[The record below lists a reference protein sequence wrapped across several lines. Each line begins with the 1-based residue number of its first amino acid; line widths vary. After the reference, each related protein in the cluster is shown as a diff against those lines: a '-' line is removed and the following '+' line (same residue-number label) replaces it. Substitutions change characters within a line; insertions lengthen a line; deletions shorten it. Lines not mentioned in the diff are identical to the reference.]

1 MRYDVVIVG
10 GSFAG
15 LAAALYLARAH
26 RTVCVVDTSRP
37 RNRFAKASHGFFTH
51 DGSDPLEM
59 LATMRRQVSA
69 YPTVR
74 FVDAA
79 ALDARLETGSFKV
92 DLSDGAMLEASRLL
106 LAFGI
111 SDTLP
116 GVPGLAERWGR
127 SALHCPYCHGYE
139 VSGRRLGV
147 MYVAPP
153 SIPQVKLVAEW
164 GPTTFFLNG
173 TTVEEAELEELRS
186 RGIQVERAPIM
197 QLLGNAPELSAARL
211 ADGGLR
217 EVDALFLSPRNRLN
231 SEIADQLGCS
241 IVPSPLGGLIVTD
254 DDRATTVAGVFAAGD
269 IARASHNI
277 TFACADGVTSA
288 MAIHRSLFL
297 VPQTT
302 SGTFGAH
309 LR

>member
-1 MRYDVVIVG
+1 M
-10 GSFAG
+10 
-15 LAAALYLARAH
+15 
-26 RTVCVVDTSRP
+26 
-37 RNRFAKASHGFFTH
+37 
-51 DGSDPLEM
+51 
-59 LATMRRQVSA
+59 
-69 YPTVR
+69 R

-79 ALDARLETGSFKV
+79 ALGVQRETGRFKV
-92 DLSDGAMLEASRLL
+92 NLSDGAILEASRLL

-116 GVPGLAERWGR
+116 DVPGLAERWGR

-173 TTVEEAELEELRS
+173 TTVEGVELEELRS
-186 RGIQVERAPIM
+186 RGIQVARAPIM
-197 QLLGNAPELSAARL
+197 QLLGSAPELSAVRL

-217 EVDALFLSPRNRLN
+217 DVDALFLSPRNRLN
-231 SEIADQLGCS
+231 SEVADQLGCS
-241 IVPSPLGGLIVTD
+241 IVPSALGRLIVTD
-254 DDRATTVAGVFAAGD
+254 DDRSTTVPGVFAAGD

-277 TFACADGVTSA
+277 TFACADGVTAA

-297 VPQTT
+297 ALV
-302 SGTFGAH
+302 A
-309 LR
+309 